1 MVYVLIFM
9 FFLVEKFGNMVI
21 KSLNL
26 IIKGKIRCI
35 IDENMIK
42 IDVCYN
48 ICFYKFFVRL

>member
-26 IIKGKIRCI
+26 IIKWKIRCI